1 MKRLPVMAPAYQ
13 YIEKSFK
20 EWLAILGYSWQSVY
34 YMPIQIRGLLN
45 HLESRNKTDLQ
56 DITTEAIKD
65 YYYNELKQRKNYMR
79 DAGALTNTHLNKH
92 IQALRKFTEY
102 LRQTGKLQIPVFNIH
117 LEKVMEEKLTVLTE
131 EEIQQL
137 YKATEIPQHSR
148 RNNRSPELYEAIQQ
162 RDKAMLSIFYGCG
175 LRRNEG
181 CQLNVNDI
189 NIGSAVLH
197 VIKGKGYKERLVPV
211 SSKSLEHITTY
222 LYDGRNYLLK
232 SSPPAGVPEQSE
244 GKERSSEGAFFI
256 GGNNGK
262 RLQGQM
268 MLVKLQELIKRTDNA
283 ELIQK
288 EVGLHTLRHSI
299 ATHLLANGMSLEK
312 IKDFLGHSS
321 MDSTQIY
328 THLINE
334 ENGKV

>member
-1 MKRLPVMAPAYQ
+1 MKRLPVTALPYL
-13 YIEKSFK
+13 YVEKSFK
-20 EWLAILGYSWQSVY
+20 EWLEVLGYSWQSVY

-45 HLESRNKTDLQ
+45 HLEKQNKTQLT

-79 DAGALTNTHLNKH
+79 DAGALGNAHLNKH

-102 LRQTGKLQIPVFNIH
+102 LRQTGKLSIAMFNLK
-117 LEKVMEEKLTVLTE
+117 LEKVTEEKLTILTE
-131 EEIQQL
+131 EEIKQL
-137 YKATEIPQHSR
+137 YAAAEIIQQPKKH
-148 RNNRSPELYEAIQQ
+148 NRSIELYEAIQQ
-162 RDKAMLSIFYGCG
+162 RDRAMLSIFYGCA

-181 CQLNVNDI
+181 YHLNVNDI
-189 NIGSAVLH
+189 NISSGVLH
-197 VIKGKGYKERLVPV
+197 VIKGKGYKERLVPI
-211 SSKSLEHITTY
+211 STKSMEHITAY
-222 LYDGRNYLLK
+222 LYEGRNILLK
-232 SSPPAGVPEQSE
+232 ENKQE
-244 GKERSSEGAFFI
+244 AFFI
-256 GGNNGK
+256 SANNSK

-268 MLVKLQELIKRTDNA
+268 MLIKLQQLIRLTGNA
-283 ELIQK
+283 MMIEK

-334 ENGKV
+334 NSNEEV